1 MTFECDTTWVCLLHK
16 VWVSYPDAM
25 RFIQGVSQR
34 QLLKQ
39 SWKHSKSCCLKLNL
53 VLTSIPAVV
62 FRMKRTLQFIQLDP
76 LWRKFQV
83 NHISWDLCRVLNL
96 KLHFSSPIM
105 SQHCQNAWLAKA
117 SVHRISTTQHFEL
130 ATVGPDSYLAVKH
143 GTRRHWPESVQSLRG
158 LARHTALL
166 FSSVSVL
173 AGPPSGLVQKMLPS
187 HILNNPLQVSLLWVG

>member
-25 RFIQGVSQR
+25 RFILGVSQR

-83 NHISWDLCRVLNL
+83 NHISWDLCCVLNL

-105 SQHCQNAWLAKA
+105 SQHCQPERLASEGQCTQNIHNSALWTGYSWSWL
-117 SVHRISTTQHFEL
+117 IF
-130 ATVGPDSYLAVKH
+130 GP
-143 GTRRHWPESVQSLRG
+143 Q
-158 LARHTALL
+158 ARHQETLTWICPKLEGARSPHSAVI
-166 FSSVSVL
+166 FQCFCVGWTSI
-173 AGPPSGLVQKMLPS
+173 GPGAE
-187 HILNNPLQVSLLWVG
+187 NPPFTYIKQTITG